1 MLRYYRPAAENGELW
16 AYLVTDIGNRSYR
29 VKAKDS
35 AYFDGCIMC
44 KSAFV
49 SLKEARRIIESNRRW
64 QAYCESQGWKEVD
77 ENIEAI

>member
-1 MLRYYRPAAENGELW
+1 LLRYYRPAAEEGLLW
-16 AYLVTDIGNRSYR
+16 AYVVTEYDKRSYR

-49 SLKEARRIIESNRRW
+49 SLKRANELIESLKRW
-64 QAYCESQGWKEVD
+64 QLYCEEQGWKANEIIEEV
-77 ENIEAI
+77 I

>member
-16 AYLVTDIGNRSYR
+16 AYLVTDYSNRSYR

-35 AYFDGCIMC
+35 AYFDGCIMS

-49 SLKEARRIIESNRRW
+49 SLKRAHEIIEANKRW
-64 QAYCESQGWKEVD
+64 QAYCESQGWKENEVID
-77 ENIEAI
+77 EVI